1 MIRCPKTGRSISTE
15 IETEVSDFERLPYV
29 EAELHCPHCGQN
41 HTWTRREAWL
51 QETWLQ
57 ETWPADATP
66 PLSGIKIGEAV
77 SE

>member
-1 MIRCPKTGRSISTE
+1 MGTVMIRCPKTGRSVSTE

-29 EAELHCPHCGQN
+29 EAELHCPHCGQS

-51 QETWLQ
+51 
-57 ETWPADATP
+57 ADASL
-66 PLSGIKIGEAV
+66 PLREIKIGETV

>member
-1 MIRCPKTGRSISTE
+1 MGTVMIRCPKTGQSVSTE

-29 EAELHCPHCGQN
+29 QAELRCPHCGQL

-51 QETWLQ
+51 
-57 ETWPADATP
+57 ADAMLLP
-66 PLSGIKIGEAV
+66 VGLKIGEAV

>member
-1 MIRCPKTGRSISTE
+1 MGTVMIRCPKTGRSVSTE

-51 QETWLQ
+51 QETWL
-57 ETWPADATP
+57 ADATP
-66 PLSGIKIGEAV
+66 PLSEIKIGEAV

>member
-1 MIRCPKTGRSISTE
+1 MGTVMIRCPKTGRSVSTE

-29 EAELHCPHCGQN
+29 EAELHCPHCGQS

-51 QETWLQ
+51 QETWL
-57 ETWPADATP
+57 ADAAL
-66 PLSGIKIGEAV
+66 PLSEIKIGEAV